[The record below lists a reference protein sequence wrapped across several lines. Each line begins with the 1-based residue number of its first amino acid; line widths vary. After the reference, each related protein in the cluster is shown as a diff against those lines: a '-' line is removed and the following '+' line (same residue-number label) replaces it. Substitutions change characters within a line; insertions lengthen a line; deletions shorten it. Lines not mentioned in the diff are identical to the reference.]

1 MTARLFGRTAEHDV
15 EMTATR
21 IHLVLAALMGL
32 AGVAL
37 LAAAA
42 HVTGTQN
49 VQTAGQMLL
58 FHAPVVIGAT
68 AARKA
73 GLLHDSRA
81 RLSLSLLV
89 FGVAL
94 FAADLALRGFFNE
107 GLFPRAAPTGGWFI
121 LGGWMGLA
129 VAPLFAPRA

>member
-1 MTARLFGRTAEHDV
+1 MTAAK
-15 EMTATR
+15 

-42 HVTGTQN
+42 HVTGTSN

-58 FHAPVVIGAT
+58 FHASLVFGAT

-73 GLLHDSRA
+73 GLLSDLMSRIA
-81 RLSLSLLV
+81 LSLIV
-89 FGVAL
+89 AGVAL
-94 FAADLALRGFFNE
+94 FAADLSRRGFS
-107 GLFPRAAPTGGWFI
+107 GAALFPRAAPIGGFGM
-121 LGGWMGLA
+121 LGGWLLLA
-129 VAPLFAPRA
+129 LSAAFAKRS

>member
-1 MTARLFGRTAEHDV
+1 MIG
-15 EMTATR
+15 ATR
-21 IHLVLAALMGL
+21 LHLALAALMGF

-58 FHAPVVIGAT
+58 FHAAAVMAAT

-73 GLLHDSRA
+73 GHFADLSA
-81 RLSLSLLV
+81 RLAVSALV
-89 FGVAL
+89 LGAAL
-94 FAADLALRGFFNE
+94 FAADLARRGFAGR
-107 GLFPRAAPTGGWFI
+107 GLFPMAAPTGGWLM
-121 LGGWMGLA
+121 LGGWLGLA
-129 VAPLFAPRA
+129 VAALLPRRAP